1 MYSYDSLFVKNIF
14 LPSEIRIMNLDG
26 SDKPCVCRNALQTS
40 LIREKI
46 RRRISSTINCE
57 IQNRL
62 QNYNFFWTISNNLQ
76 KIRILYNAF
85 NIKKGQET
93 LTNTCAVVV
102 LCFDYIHSFIVKFVL
117 NQKRINTILNN
128 FLYICN
134 INACSKSTSVNDMQ
148 FLARCERKWHTIPII
163 LQQIRFYQS
172 NGIMHIWH

>member
-1 MYSYDSLFVKNIF
+1 MYSYDSLFVKNKF

-93 LTNTCAVVV
+93 LTNTCS
-102 LCFDYIHSFIVKFVL
+102 LLMCRL
-117 NQKRINTILNN
+117 Q
-128 FLYICN
+128 
-134 INACSKSTSVNDMQ
+134 TS
-148 FLARCERKWHTIPII
+148 
-163 LQQIRFYQS
+163 
-172 NGIMHIWH
+172 